1 MLYNLQ
7 LMSKHLVYLENNAAV
22 LWIFVQR
29 HKINMAVEQ
38 NMGIMKARSS
48 LKEAVCYPRVW
59 ARYDFN

>member
-1 MLYNLQ
+1 
-7 LMSKHLVYLENNAAV
+7 MSKHLVYLENNAAV